1 MTSQQV
7 SVPQGFRF
15 AAGCAAIKKPGRDD
29 IALIVS
35 ETPAAAA
42 GVFTQNKVVAA
53 PVVVSAERIASGRS
67 QAIVVNSGNANACTG
82 AQGLQDARRMAA
94 LAAESLG
101 LDETLVAVS
110 STGVIGQA
118 LPMDRIEPVIPQL
131 ARKLSADGWKEV
143 AEAIRTTDSFTKT
156 ACRSLDGYRILGLAK
171 GAGMIHP
178 NMATMLAFVLTDAAV
193 EPDLLDTCLRQAVD
207 RSFNAIT
214 VDGDTSTNDMVL
226 LLANGRS
233 GRIIPP
239 GSEEADRF
247 AAALHEVLL
256 ELARMIVRDGEG
268 ATKLV
273 EVRVTGAASEAD
285 ARLAARA
292 IATSSL
298 VKTAFFG
305 EDANWGRIIAA
316 AGYSGAEVDPDRVR
330 IWFDDVLLA
339 DNGLF
344 VGGDSEERATE
355 VLKKDAFVV
364 RIDLGLGDGCFSYHT
379 SDLTFDYVRINAEY
393 RT

>member
-1 MTSQQV
+1 MTSKQM
-7 SVPQGFRF
+7 SLPRGFRF
-15 AAGCAAIKKPGRDD
+15 AAGSAAIKKPGRDD
-29 IALIVS
+29 IALIVADS
-35 ETPAAAA
+35 PAAAA
-42 GVFTQNKVVAA
+42 GVFTRNRVVAA
-53 PVVVSAERIASGRS
+53 PVVVSAERIASGRC
-67 QAIVVNSGNANACTG
+67 QAVVVNSGNANACTG
-82 AQGLQDARRMAA
+82 EQGLKDARRMAA
-94 LAAESLG
+94 LTAASLG
-101 LDETLVAVS
+101 IDEALVAVS
-110 STGVIGQA
+110 STGVIGQP
-118 LPMDRIEPVIPQL
+118 LPMERIEPTIPQL
-131 ARKLSADGWKEV
+131 AQKLSEDAWPAV
-143 AEAIRTTDSFTKT
+143 AEAIRTTDSFAKT
-156 ACRSLDGYRILGLAK
+156 ASRQQDGYSILGLAK

-193 EPDLLDTCLRQAVD
+193 EPGLLDTCLRQAVD

-226 LLANGRS
+226 LLAGGAS
-233 GRIIPP
+233 GRAISE
-239 GSEEADRF
+239 GSEEAGRF
-247 AAALHEVLL
+247 AEALQEVLL

-273 EVRVTGAASEAD
+273 EIQVTGAASEAD

-292 IATSSL
+292 IATSNL

-305 EDANWGRIIAA
+305 QDANWGRIIAA

-355 VLKKDAFVV
+355 VLRRDEFTV
-364 RIDLGLGDGCFSYHT
+364 RVDLGLGAGAFSYHT